1 MHRRGRERQIHADNI
16 TTLPTPPSIHFFSE
30 DTATITQRAKCPPRY
45 KGTNYKTPPIQHA
58 DVGLIYHSCL
68 ISVFQH
74 KSHEDSAHRVGL
86 LALSY
91 TRFLSP
97 FLLCTHFETKTH
109 RSRPEL
115 ASTTPAPHC
124 RHQTE
129 TDTREDTDRHLSTTT
144 DVDWYSPVHQDH
156 ICKSL
161 KPLPVLFWAALP
173 VKLVDMKTKH
183 SSYTLA
189 DAEPTDP
196 IDGSQLHWSQHKTT
210 DEDTA
215 DNTTKH
221 TQAHFWFY
229 VFPPTWNSAFPSRS
243 FPHLFIFSSDFLT
256 TCIPVKLSPFL
267 SAIFSLIF

>member
-1 MHRRGRERQIHADNI
+1 
-16 TTLPTPPSIHFFSE
+16 
-30 DTATITQRAKCPPRY
+30 
-45 KGTNYKTPPIQHA
+45 
-58 DVGLIYHSCL
+58 
-68 ISVFQH
+68 
-74 KSHEDSAHRVGL
+74 
-86 LALSY
+86 
-91 TRFLSP
+91 
-97 FLLCTHFETKTH
+97 
-109 RSRPEL
+109 
-115 ASTTPAPHC
+115 
-124 RHQTE
+124 
-129 TDTREDTDRHLSTTT
+129 
-144 DVDWYSPVHQDH
+144 
-156 ICKSL
+156 
-161 KPLPVLFWAALP
+161 
-173 VKLVDMKTKH
+173 MKTKH